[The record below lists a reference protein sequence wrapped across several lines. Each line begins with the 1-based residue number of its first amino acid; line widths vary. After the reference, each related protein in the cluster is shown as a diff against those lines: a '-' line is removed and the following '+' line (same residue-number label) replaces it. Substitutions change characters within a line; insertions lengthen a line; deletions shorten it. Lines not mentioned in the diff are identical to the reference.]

1 MPKNSWHDHCYNNSI
16 PSMPSEMTAMNST
29 LLLLNALALA
39 VLVVFHFQPEPAASG
54 QTTGLAGTYNKP
66 LTPMPQLAV
75 MTEND
80 QVAPRLTAER
90 PVAANIQGERWFF

>member
-39 VLVVFHFQPEPAASG
+39 VLVVFHFQPEPAASA
-54 QTTGLAGTYNKP
+54 QTAGLAGTYNKP
-66 LTPMPQLAV
+66 LTPLPQLAV

-80 QVAPRLTAER
+80 QIAPRLTAER